1 MKILRFNDDNLG
13 VLKHGDRVID
23 VSDLIN
29 YRSEKGPQR
38 VIEEVINEF
47 DVYKPEFDKKL
58 VAEEGIPLENV
69 RLLAPIP
76 KPSKF
81 LAAFMNYLDKP
92 GLTAESLPCEYF
104 YKAPELLGPEETI
117 QLLDLPQVMVYQ
129 AEAELGFVIGKTAK
143 NVAEESAMTYVFGYV
158 PVFDISAR
166 GMTRR
171 TQFLPKG
178 QDTHGPCGPWITTK
192 DEISDPHK
200 LLVRSW
206 VNKQLRQN
214 YNTKYM
220 AHKIPKQLSWL
231 SKFVQ
236 LQPGDIVATGTLID
250 GLSPIND
257 GDVLEIEIEL
267 MGKAR
272 FLVQGYGQ
280 PKHAEWIPG
289 TSQGP
294 KPEGIMTKV

>member
-1 MKILRFNDDNLG
+1 MKILRFNDDKVG
-13 VLKHGDRVID
+13 VLKHGERVID
-23 VSDLIN
+23 VSNLIN

-69 RLLAPIP
+69 KLLAPIP
-76 KPSKF
+76 KPSKC

-92 GLTAESLPCEYF
+92 GLSAESLPCEYF

-158 PVFDISAR
+158 PMFDISAR

-178 QDTHGPCGPWITTK
+178 QDTYGPCGPWITTK

-206 VNKQLRQN
+206 VNTQLRQN
-214 YNTKYM
+214 YSTKYM
-220 AHKIPKQLSWL
+220 AHKIPKQLAWL

-236 LQPGDIVATGTLID
+236 LQPGDIIATGTLID

-272 FLVQGYGQ
+272 FFVQGYGQ
-280 PKHAEWIPG
+280 PKHADWIPG